1 MRRTLDASILPSAI
15 AAMVITITLV
25 LCLFGS
31 LGYQAYARQQINNLD
46 HQLQLTADKLSVEI
60 AQPVWGFE
68 FTQVHD
74 IMHSALRDEQV
85 YGLIVRHG
93 KENFVIERGG
103 QWQLQKT
110 PVSDFDK
117 PGLKSTS
124 RDIVVNNRHTGTI
137 TVFVSGDITSSMLDD
152 AALFFVASILIVDI
166 VLILGLYFLFWR
178 GVVRPLKWLEQY
190 SKAVS
195 EGHHEACTSPHPL
208 KGEFVQLYS
217 ALQQNSASQQM
228 VDAQT
233 QQADTLREAG
243 NQAEAANRT
252 KSDFLAHMS
261 HELRTP
267 LNAIL
272 GYSRLMLEES
282 GLSERQQRNLNIIQQ
297 SGTRLLNMIS
307 SILDVSKSETGQ
319 NEYPPGPIDST
330 ALHHDENDGLL
341 PAENT
346 FSTRVNASPS
356 PLLNAAPPQGPGL
369 LIVDDTPEIRML
381 LRDLL
386 EPLALDISEAGN
398 AEEAMV
404 YIESRHPQIV
414 LLDWRL
420 PGISGIELTRQV
432 RERRDLPQPH
442 IIMLTAN
449 AYPEN
454 RAAAHAAGVD
464 MFMTKPI
471 NIEQL
476 KHWLTQHFAPRPHD
490 IPADNEPRD
499 LDTQALNTAIAQLT
513 ETTRKQVTIALCELN
528 PAKLKGAI
536 DAVRTENAALA
547 RQLDADLQALRYR
560 ALWELFNIS
569 ST

>member
-1 MRRTLDASILPSAI
+1 MQNTSTTSILPQAI

-25 LCLFGS
+25 LALFGC
-31 LGYQAYARQQINNLD
+31 LGYQAYARQQVNNLD
-46 HQLQLTADKLSVEI
+46 QLLQLTADKLSVEI

-74 IMHSALRDEQV
+74 IMQSTLQDQQV

-93 KENFVIERGG
+93 NDNFVLERGR

-110 PVSDFDK
+110 PVGDFDT
-117 PGLKSTS
+117 PGLKNTS
-124 RDIVVNNRHTGTI
+124 REIVVNGRLIGTI
-137 TVFVSGDITSSMLDD
+137 TVFISGETMDALLDK
-152 AALFFVASILIVDI
+152 AAVFFVASILTVDV
-166 VLILGLYFLFWR
+166 VLILGLYVLFWR
-178 GVVRPLKWLEQY
+178 GVARPLKWIEQY
-190 SKAVS
+190 SIAIS
-195 EGHHEACTSPHPL
+195 DGQAEPRALTHPL
-208 KGEFVQLYS
+208 KGEFLQLYS
-217 ALQQNSASQQM
+217 ALQKM
-228 VDAQT
+228 VDAQKK
-233 QQADTLREAG
+233 QIDALHEAG

-252 KSDFLAHMS
+252 KSAFLAHMS

-272 GYSRLMLEES
+272 GYSRLLLDEP
-282 GLSERQQRNLNIIQQ
+282 GLQERQQRNLGIIQQ
-297 SGTRLLNMIS
+297 SGARLLNMIS
-307 SILDVSKSETGQ
+307 GILDISKIEAGQSEF
-319 NEYPPGPIDST
+319 PPGPIDTSAMHHEFNEGMLPT
-330 ALHHDENDGLL
+330 AQADATLARSEAN
-341 PAENT
+341 PP
-346 FSTRVNASPS
+346 VPS
-356 PLLNAAPPQGPGL
+356 KTDAQPRDSGV

-398 AEEAMV
+398 AEEAMAH
-404 YIESRHPQIV
+404 IETRHPQVV

-432 RERRDLPQPH
+432 RQRHDLPQPH

-464 MFMTKPI
+464 MFMTKPV

-476 KHWLTQHFAPRPHD
+476 KTWLAQHFAPPSQ
-490 IPADNEPRD
+490 
-499 LDTQALNTAIAQLT
+499 LDTHALKRAIAQLT
-513 ETTRKQVTIALCELN
+513 DATRAHMTIALRELN
-528 PAKLKGAI
+528 PAKLKEAI
-536 DAVRTENAALA
+536 DEIRTENAALA
-547 RQLDADLQALRYR
+547 HQLDADLQALRYR